1 MKLLTYLGPDPD
13 PQIGVLIDGGA
24 SVAALQ
30 AGALAMEGMPRPY
43 FRDMLSFLREGAAA
57 KYKVH
62 VLADYIAS
70 QRPPGCVLGI
80 DDVKVLAPVPCPE
93 SIRDCMAFED
103 HVINATRVVGLGR
116 LAPLDEA
123 LERWLGREHSIA
135 YALNRA
141 WYKRPLYYKSN
152 RFSVVGPDAPVQI
165 PAYSKAFDYELEW
178 GVVIGQ
184 EGRNIREGDARDH
197 IAGYTIFN
205 DFSARDV
212 QFQEMSGRLGP
223 AKGKDF
229 DTGNAMGPWL
239 VTPDQLSN
247 PYRLEMAARVNG
259 EEWSRGST
267 ADMHWSFEQIISYI
281 SRSETLYP
289 GEFIASGTCS
299 GKRGR
304 GCGLE
309 LGRTLKP
316 GDVVELEVEGI
327 GTLRNKVT
335 AATTEAPRRP
345 RLERAQRV

>member
-1 MKLLTYLGPDPD
+1 MKLLTYLGPGQE
-13 PQIGVLIDGGA
+13 PQIGVLIDDGA

-30 AGALAMEGMPRPY
+30 AGAVAMEGSPRPY

-57 KYKVH
+57 KYKAH
-62 VLADYIAS
+62 VLADYIS
-70 QRPPGCVLGI
+70 SKRPPGTVLGVGDI
-80 DDVKVLAPVPCPE
+80 QVLAPVPCPE

-103 HVINATRVVGLGR
+103 HVINATRIVGFGK
-116 LAPLDEA
+116 LALLDEA
-123 LERWLGREHSIA
+123 LERWLGRNRTLA

-152 RFSVVGPDAPVQI
+152 RFSVVGPDAPVQM
-165 PAYSKAFDYELEW
+165 PSYTESFDYELEW

-184 EGRNIREGDARDH
+184 GGRNIREGDARDH

-205 DFSARDV
+205 DFSARDI
-212 QFQEMSGRLGP
+212 QFQEMAGRLGP

-229 DTGNAMGPWL
+229 DTGNAMGPWM
-239 VTPDQLSN
+239 VTPDELSN
-247 PYRLEMAARVNG
+247 PYRLTMVARVND

-267 ADMHWSFEQIISYI
+267 ADMHWSFEQIISHI

-289 GEFIASGTCS
+289 GEFIGSGTCS
-299 GKRGR
+299 GKQGR

-309 LGRTLKP
+309 LGRRLQP

-327 GTLRNKVT
+327 GTLTNKVT
-335 AATTEAPRRP
+335 AATTEAPKLP
-345 RLERAQRV
+345 RLERTQRA